1 VAIRR
6 AISHFVLGSI
16 LLLAACERAPRER
29 RLPVPDLRGGGV
41 VIELDADAPID
52 PRVIPLAPEDVVGTH
67 RICDLAFVGEPAVST
82 GAYPLPPGIGE
93 RRVVRCF
100 AATGEGDVDL
110 HVPETFD
117 GSAAPLA
124 AKRRIKVRVR
134 SADGGLEGAPLVEL
148 VGVLGESP
156 LEPPPPSEL
165 AVMAAR
171 DRFGDRDLLPPGQ
184 TGRCAIAWAG
194 RFTPIPEAERARRP
208 PGARHRARLACRHNL
223 GEDEVELVFS
233 DRRASAA
240 LGLRRGRIVEL
251 RVLSREGPAGSL
263 PITVFALRDPNE

>member
-1 VAIRR
+1 VAIRG
-6 AISHFVLGSI
+6 AISYFMLICVLS
-16 LLLAACERAPRER
+16 LAACERAPRER

-41 VIELDADAPID
+41 VLELDADAPID
-52 PRVIPLAPEDVVGTH
+52 PRVIALAPERVVGTD

-82 GAYPLPPGIGE
+82 GSYPLREGIAE

-110 HVPETFD
+110 HVPDAFV
-117 GSAAPLA
+117 GSGPPLA
-124 AKRRIKVRVR
+124 VKRRIKVRVR
-134 SADGGLEGAPLVEL
+134 SVDGGFEGAPLVEL
-148 VGVLGESP
+148 VGVLGDSP
-156 LEPPPPSEL
+156 LEPPPPAEL
-165 AVMAAR
+165 AVMAGR

-208 PGARHRARLACRHNL
+208 PGARHRTRLACRHNL